1 MMALDRDVWTR
12 FLEAEAFPITEVWY
26 DVHVGEGLRLP
37 ADAPQLDQKIS
48 SALYEK
54 RADVIARVGSQLW
67 VVEVK
72 PKADMTAL
80 GQIITYRELFLQKY
94 RPAESVLGVVVCD
107 QVDDD
112 LLLIFEAIGAV
123 VISNE
128 YSEF

>member
-1 MMALDRDVWTR
+1 MDRDVWTR
-12 FLEAEAFPITEVWY
+12 FLEAEAFPIAEVWY

-37 ADAPQLDQKIS
+37 AEAPLIDKKIS

-54 RADVIARVGSQLW
+54 RADVVCRVEGNLW

-80 GQIITYRELFLQKY
+80 GQIITYRELFILKY
-94 RPAESVLGVVVCD
+94 RPAGSVLGVVVCD

-112 LLLIFEAIGAV
+112 LLFIFEAVGVI